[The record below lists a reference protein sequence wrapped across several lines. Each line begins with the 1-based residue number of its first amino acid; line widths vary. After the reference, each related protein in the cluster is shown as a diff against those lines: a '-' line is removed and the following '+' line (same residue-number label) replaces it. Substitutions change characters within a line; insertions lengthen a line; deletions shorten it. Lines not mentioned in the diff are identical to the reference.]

1 MKVKFVG
8 RSGNG
13 FKKGRTYDA
22 RLLESG
28 GLEITNDDGW
38 QVRTPVTND
47 NFQIEIQSP
56 IRKVT
61 IESDDENEIYF
72 ALNGGRY
79 WVVLW
84 GIDQH
89 CRTRLKSDIDD
100 SETRVYNEIREK
112 IREFCDDNNI
122 NLDV

>member
-22 RLLESG
+22 TLLPSG

-56 IRKVT
+56 MRKVT

-79 WVVLW
+79 WVVLY
-84 GIDQH
+84 GIDQY
-89 CRTRLKSDIDD
+89 CREHDFESK
-100 SETRVYNEIREK
+100 VYGEIREK
-112 IREFCDDNNI
+112 IREFCDENNI